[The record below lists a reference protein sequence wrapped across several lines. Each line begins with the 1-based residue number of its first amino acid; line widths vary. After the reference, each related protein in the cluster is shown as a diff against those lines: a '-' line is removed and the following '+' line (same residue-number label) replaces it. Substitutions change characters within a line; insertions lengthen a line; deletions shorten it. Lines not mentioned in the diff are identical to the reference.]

1 MPSDSLFDQFS
12 VSVNGTELAA
22 EIMNDLD
29 EAVVEDDLAQ
39 PAMFTLRFHDP
50 AFTLIDGTQFKLGAE
65 VTISAVTPANQRK
78 VILVGE
84 VTALE
89 PMLSQRITLLVVRG
103 YDLSHRLYRGHQ
115 TRTFLK
121 QTDSQIAQKIA
132 QEAGLSAD
140 AESTSVSHD
149 YVIQNNE
156 SDMDFL
162 RARAARIG
170 FRVRANGKKLVFGRA
185 EQTPPAAPAQT
196 WGQTLL
202 EFRSRMTAVA
212 QSNAVEVRG
221 WDIKTKTALVGK
233 ATTAANPSAVLVE
246 TGGAAAKKA
255 FSSAAT
261 VLVSQQPVATQAEA
275 TGMAQAVLN
284 QLAGDYLSAE
294 GACYGEPA
302 LKAAEGIGMK
312 TPWPDQNWLSMND
325 IENLLGLADFEVV
338 RRGTDILL
346 PIHVPLLSDV
356 MNRVAAKLPLVKEGA
371 VVSYFVARP
380 AQVNFLE
387 PLPSVSVV
395 CPCRNEKGN
404 ILEAITRT
412 PLMGPRTELIF
423 VDGNSND
430 GTVEEIQAAIAEYKG
445 PLELSLVLQGDGK
458 GKGDAVRK
466 GYAAARCEVLMI
478 LDSDLTVPPEDLPKF
493 YKALVTGKGEFI
505 NGVRLVYPMEGQAMR
520 FLNLLGNKFFS
531 LALSWVLEQP
541 IKDSLCGTK
550 VLYRRDYDRI
560 ADNRA
565 FFGEF
570 DPFGDF
576 DLLFGAARLNMKI
589 VDLPVRYRAR
599 TYGDTKISRFAHG
612 WLLLKMTA
620 FGFKKLRMGL

>member
-1 MPSDSLFDQFS
+1 MMSTQQVEQAPREDEAELSEFERRELERRRSRVAIYDTIAEGRAGWMAQNQYYTNEVHRLVNSLILPNSRILEIGCGIGDLLQSLGGKRS
-12 VSVNGTELAA
+12 VGVDISSRMI
-22 EIMNDLD
+22 EIARSRHPDLD
-29 EAVVEDDLAQ
+29 
-39 PAMFTLRFHDP
+39 
-50 AFTLIDGTQFKLGAE
+50 
-65 VTISAVTPANQRK
+65 
-78 VILVGE
+78 
-84 VTALE
+84 
-89 PMLSQRITLLVVRG
+89 
-103 YDLSHRLYRGHQ
+103 
-115 TRTFLK
+115 
-121 QTDSQIAQKIA
+121 
-132 QEAGLSAD
+132 
-140 AESTSVSHD
+140 
-149 YVIQNNE
+149 
-156 SDMDFL
+156 
-162 RARAARIG
+162 
-170 FRVRANGKKLVFGRA
+170 FRVGDVERDEMPEGPFDAIIFSDAVGHLDDIQRAFEQVRPLLAPTGRMIVTYYNFLW
-185 EQTPPAAPAQT
+185 E
-196 WGQTLL
+196 
-202 EFRSRMTAVA
+202 
-212 QSNAVEVRG
+212 
-221 WDIKTKTALVGK
+221 
-233 ATTAANPSAVLVE
+233 
-246 TGGAAAKKA
+246 
-255 FSSAAT
+255 
-261 VLVSQQPVATQAEA
+261 PV
-275 TGMAQAVLN
+275 
-284 QLAGDYLSAE
+284 
-294 GACYGEPA
+294 
-302 LKAAEGIGMK
+302 LKAAAAVGRK
-312 TPWPDQNWLSMND
+312 TPWPDQNWLSLQD
-325 IENLLGLADFEVV
+325 IDNLLHLSGYEVV
-338 RRGTDILL
+338 RRGRNVLL
-346 PIHVPLLSDV
+346 PADVPVLSALA
-356 MNRVAAKLPLVKEGA
+356 NRVGAQVPVLRETGLVD
-371 VVSYFVARP
+371 YLVARGVEEP
-380 AQVNFLE
+380 AVS
-387 PLPSVSVV
+387 PLPGVSVV
-395 CPCRNEKGN
+395 CPTRNEKGN
-404 ILEAITRT
+404 IREAIRRT

-466 GYAAARCEVLMI
+466 GYAAAKHEVLMI

-520 FLNLLGNKFFS
+520 FLNLIGNKFFS